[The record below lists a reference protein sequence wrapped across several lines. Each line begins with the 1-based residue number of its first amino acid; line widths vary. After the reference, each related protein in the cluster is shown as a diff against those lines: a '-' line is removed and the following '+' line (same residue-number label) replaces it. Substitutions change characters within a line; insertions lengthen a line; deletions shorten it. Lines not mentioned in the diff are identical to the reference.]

1 MNFLG
6 GQAEEE
12 IEFNLVPLIDVIL
25 TLLIFFMVS
34 TTFEQRA
41 LLKID
46 LPQASGVPMAEANQ
60 GLILIVDSG
69 GRYFVNE
76 REVMGIDAATLSAAM
91 AEVSGGDTD
100 QPIVVRADANASHQS
115 VVTALDVLGRL
126 GFSRIQIATVPSA
139 GGN

>member
-1 MNFLG
+1 MNFLS

-46 LPQASGVPMAEANQ
+46 LPEAGATANAEANQ
-60 GLILIVDSG
+60 GLTLIVDGG

-76 REVMGIDAATLSAAM
+76 REVMGRDAATLSAALE
-91 AEVSGGDTD
+91 EVAGGDVSQTV
-100 QPIVVRADANASHQS
+100 VVRADAAATHQA

-126 GFSRIQIATVPSA
+126 GFSRIQIATVPVA
-139 GGN
+139 EGG

>member
-41 LLKID
+41 LLKIE
-46 LPQASGVPMAEANQ
+46 LPEASGAPVAEASQ
-60 GLILIVDSG
+60 GVVLIVDSG
-69 GRYFVNE
+69 GRYFINE
-76 REVMGIDAATLSAAM
+76 REVIGVDAATLSAALQ
-91 AEVSGGDTD
+91 EITGGDTG
-100 QPIVVRADANASHQS
+100 QHVVVRADASATHQS

-126 GFSRIQIATVPSA
+126 GFSRIQIATVPAA
-139 GGN
+139 GGS